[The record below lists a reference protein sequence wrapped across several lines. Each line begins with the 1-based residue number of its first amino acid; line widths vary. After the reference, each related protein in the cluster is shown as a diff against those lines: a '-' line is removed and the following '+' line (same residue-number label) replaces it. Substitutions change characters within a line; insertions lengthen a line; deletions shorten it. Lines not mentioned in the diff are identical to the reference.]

1 MKLRVEVQFIHVLSR
16 LYTKVLFIQPG
27 FAMLEAGF
35 VGATN
40 TLNILSKN
48 LCAACTICIEFWLL
62 GYGMNLRPVKLP
74 KCVYVHCFLLLS
86 FL

>member
-1 MKLRVEVQFIHVLSR
+1 MKLRMEIQFIHVLSR
-16 LYTKVLFIQPG
+16 LYTKVLFMQPG

-40 TLNILSKN
+40 KLNILYKN
-48 LCAACTICIEFWLL
+48 LCAACTIWLL

-74 KCVYVHCFLLLS
+74 KCVYAHCFLLLS